1 MHRVDRGL
9 ALPALAAQLGLDR
22 GLALRDGFGNG
33 RREIEVPTDTRII
46 RAINAKDRPG
56 IVEIWRKPN
65 LTVF

>member
-1 MHRVDRGL
+1 MHCVDRGL
-9 ALPALAAQLGLDR
+9 ALPAFAAQFGLDR

-33 RREIEVPTDTRII
+33 RGEIEVPTDARII

-65 LTVF
+65 LAVL